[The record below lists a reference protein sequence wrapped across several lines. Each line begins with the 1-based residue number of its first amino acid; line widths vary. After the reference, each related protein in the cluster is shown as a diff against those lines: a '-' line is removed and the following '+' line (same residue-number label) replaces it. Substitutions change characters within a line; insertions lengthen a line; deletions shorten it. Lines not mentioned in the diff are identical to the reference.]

1 MNKVT
6 ITATVL
12 LSTLSLTALASMSTD
27 KKGHYTHIVLSNG
40 SYVMVGFSEKTS
52 VVEIRTGDSQQSNVH
67 VSIYKNGALIYSDIL
82 YMEGEQTKID
92 LSTFG
97 PGTYDVYI
105 SDNKDTFYVATVPVN
120 TQTNHKQ

>member
-27 KKGHYTHIVLSNG
+27 KKGHYTHIVLS
-40 SYVMVGFSEKTS
+40 K
-52 VVEIRTGDSQQSNVH
+52 
-67 VSIYKNGALIYSDIL
+67 
-82 YMEGEQTKID
+82 GEQTKIE

-120 TQTNHKQ
+120 TQTNHRQQTTLFS